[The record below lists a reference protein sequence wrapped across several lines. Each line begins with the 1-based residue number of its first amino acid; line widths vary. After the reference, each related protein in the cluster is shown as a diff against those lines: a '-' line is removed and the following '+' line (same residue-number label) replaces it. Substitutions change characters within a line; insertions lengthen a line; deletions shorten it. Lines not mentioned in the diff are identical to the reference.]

1 MAHKHPIVRS
11 KLYSIFIPLVVSAL
25 LLASCGSSPLSTP
38 APTPVP
44 PSSTPLSGT
53 ATSVPVALNS
63 PTPLDTDTPQV
74 MLATDTPQAVLNT
87 ATALPT
93 DTPVIVQP
101 AVATAV
107 LPGATLTP
115 AAIMAAT
122 SGTFTLTTGTTAG
135 VVQGTVQ
142 PGQVLTYTL
151 NVGQDQP
158 LTLIMISP
166 NNDVTLGV
174 LDPGGNVILDS
185 ARKQKSWQEA
195 LPTAGLYTIQVVGG
209 AASDS
214 FSLTIKLPVVV
225 SFASG
230 ATSASLSG
238 TTVNGYLFSYSVNC
252 AAGQTMTASLTQ
264 PPSTATIDI
273 YGLSSG
279 TLVDASAG
287 YNSWSGTL
295 PQTQDYIVEVIPTNG
310 QVINYNLTVSCTG
323 TPGNN
328 YVPSAP
334 TGNNPPTGG
343 QLYFYPDETMSVVQG
358 HIAPG
363 QVVTYTV
370 SAKKYEALILIVGS
384 PNGDAVLG
392 VIDPNGNQMLNSV
405 DQRTYWQWM
414 LPMTGLYTIQ
424 VAGGITS
431 ENFTLT
437 TKVAPV
443 LTFPP
448 DGQSTHQYRTT
459 VRSLVKSYAFRL
471 STGVVMTVSLNVPA
485 TTAYLDIFGVQT
497 GSILNASDKA
507 TTWTGT
513 IPSTQEYVI
522 EVVPGGTMS
531 AYTLTISNP

>member
-1 MAHKHPIVRS
+1 M
-11 KLYSIFIPLVVSAL
+11 
-25 LLASCGSSPLSTP
+25 
-38 APTPVP
+38 
-44 PSSTPLSGT
+44 
-53 ATSVPVALNS
+53 
-63 PTPLDTDTPQV
+63 

-107 LPGATLTP
+107 LPGATNHSSCHHGSYIRHFYFDNR
-115 AAIMAAT
+115 A
-122 SGTFTLTTGTTAG
+122 TAG
-135 VVQGTVQ
+135 MVQGTVQ

-151 NVGQDQP
+151 NVGQAQP

-174 LDPGGNVILDS
+174 LGTRVGTDLTHS